1 MNKVNLVGNLGA
13 DVEVRY
19 TEGGSA
25 IATMRLATANRPV
38 KGEKQPP
45 TWHTVKAFGKAAEVL
60 AEHGKKGKSLAI
72 TGRINNGSYDKDG
85 ETRYF
90 SEVVCDEFEFLG
102 GSGKPA
108 EGGEDLPSGQSE
120 RDPF

>member
-25 IATMRLATANRPV
+25 IATLRLATQNRPV
-38 KGEKQPP
+38 KGEKQAP
-45 TWHTVKAFGKAAEVL
+45 TWHTVKVFGKAAEVL
-60 AEHGKKGKSLAI
+60 AEHGKKGKSLGI
-72 TGRINNGSYDKDG
+72 TGRINNGSYEKDG

-90 SEVVCDEFEFLG
+90 SEVICDEFEFLG
-102 GSGKPA
+102 GGAKPA
-108 EGGEDLPSGQSE
+108 DGSEGGELPSGSG
-120 RDPF
+120 DPF